1 MPAHPTSFPS
11 RLLPAFSAS
20 IACWALLL
28 SVPPL
33 MRWENGMQRIMAK
46 VFYPSHQRINGMGTH
61 EEPLSMVKIEENA
74 KVVPP
79 FIVEMGEDPDRIFD
93 SRPLSPSDNA
103 VLLDAMKKSGV
114 SSVMFAHPMAW
125 SAPDPFA
132 IDALEWVTSGF
143 SSCVTSAPL
152 GRGTEAEPMP
162 PALVRA
168 SVRVSRMI
176 GSAASLPVVNRV
188 TVAGTYLG
196 RENTW
201 AGFSEIESETAT
213 PGLSWL
219 IARWGDR
226 VVFSSALLAVLQREN
241 IHPEELMIEPG
252 QSIQSPRTGHFWEID
267 VHGRGSVQRM
277 PVRAPDLQAPQLIRP
292 EPEHL
297 AKLVQHKPPV
307 HLLRSDDPTGEAE
320 PTQQLLQTLYSAP
333 RLVGRVTWQRLSM
346 MGEFAIVSLLAFQA
360 VVVAGFVR
368 KTRVWAVV
376 VVALLWLVAL
386 RWGNTWL
393 PVSPALL
400 AFFVAYRLAPRAPV
414 VAAPRPSPLATNATP
429 PKPQPSPQA
438 KKSPRKQGKK
448 SSRGK
453 KKS

>member
-1 MPAHPTSFPS
+1 
-11 RLLPAFSAS
+11 
-20 IACWALLL
+20 
-28 SVPPL
+28 

-46 VFYPSHQRINGMGTH
+46 VFYPSHQRVNGIGTH
-61 EEPLSMVKIEENA
+61 EEPLSMVKIEENT
-74 KVVPP
+74 KVVAP

-93 SRPLSPSDNA
+93 SRPLSPSDTA

-114 SSVMFAHPMAW
+114 SSVMIAHPMAW

-132 IDALEWVTSGF
+132 IDALELVTAGL

-152 GRGTEAEPMP
+152 GRGAEGEPMP
-162 PALVRA
+162 PAFVRA
-168 SVRVSRMI
+168 SVRVTRVI

-188 TVAGTYLG
+188 TVADTYLG

-201 AGFSEIESETAT
+201 AGFSLIESETAT

-241 IHPEELMIEPG
+241 IHPEELMIAPG
-252 QSIQSPRTGHFWEID
+252 QSIHSPRTGHFWEID
-267 VHGRGSVQRM
+267 GHGRGSVQRL
-277 PVRAPDLQAPQLIRP
+277 PVPAPDLQAPQLIRP

-297 AKLVQHKPPV
+297 AKLEQHTPPV
-307 HLLRSDDPTGEAE
+307 HLLRADDEAGDAGSAA
-320 PTQQLLQTLYSAP
+320 QLLQTLYAAP
-333 RLVGRVTWQRLSM
+333 RLVDRVTWQRLSL
-346 MGEFAIVSLLAFQA
+346 MGECAIVSLLAFQA
-360 VVVAGFVR
+360 AVVAGFVR

-376 VVALLWLVAL
+376 VVALLWLAAL
-386 RWGNTWL
+386 RWGNTWM

-400 AFFVAYRLAPRAPV
+400 AFFVAYRLAPRTAV
-414 VAAPRPSPLATNATP
+414 LAAPRPAPVAADLPPSKPNSP
-429 PKPQPSPQA
+429 PSA